1 MIRESCP
8 ERPPFAPRSTK
19 AVRVEVLDRD
29 TTYSYIFTEV
39 DDDFGI
45 DLDRTLRISA
55 GDIVDSWLDE
65 SIESRFSF
73 ATCNICEGDDALLSS
88 YCTSIP

>member
-1 MIRESCP
+1 MPLTLTLRSVVTMIRESCP

-19 AVRVEVLDRD
+19 AFRVEVLDRD

-39 DDDFGI
+39 LDGFGA

-55 GDIVDSWLDE
+55 GDNVD
-65 SIESRFSF
+65 
-73 ATCNICEGDDALLSS
+73 C
-88 YCTSIP
+88 